1 MNTRSS
7 LTRRDFLKASAA
19 LSAAAV
25 AAPSNGVFAATSD
38 KVRVALIGC
47 GERGTG
53 AASDCF
59 EGTTGVELVAVADLF
74 PDRAGKC
81 LADVRKKYPDRV
93 KVTKDTTFL
102 GFDAYRQIMAMK
114 DVDVVMLATPPAFR
128 PTMVAAA
135 VEAGKHIFMEKP
147 GAVDPVGVRSLM
159 KSAALA
165 DQKKLSIV
173 VGTQQRYQGQY
184 LEVLKRIHGGE
195 MGQIVGGQAY
205 WNWGFTDW
213 HFQKRQPGW
222 SDLEWQIRCWP
233 YFTWLSGDHIVEQHL
248 HNMDILNWAI
258 GGHPV
263 SCIGLGG
270 RQARTSPD
278 YGNIY
283 DHFTVEFEYAG
294 GVRVMSM
301 ASQIKGSAV
310 RIGERVVGSK
320 GASWTTRQEGY
331 ILGEKPYKYEGKVW
345 SGMAEEHAALVKSIR
360 DGKPVNECARLAES
374 TMTVILGR
382 LAAYTGLQVRWD
394 WVMANSQLDLMPKKL
409 ELGPMPVAPVAIP
422 GQEELI

>member
-1 MNTRSS
+1 MNKNSP
-7 LTRRDFLKASAA
+7 LTRRDFLKTSAA
-19 LSAAAV
+19 LSAVV
-25 AAPSNGVFAATSD
+25 AAPSSGSFAAGSD
-38 KVRVALIGC
+38 KVRIALIGC
-47 GERGTG
+47 GDRGTG
-53 AASDCF
+53 AANDCM
-59 EGTTGVELVAVADLF
+59 EGTTGVDLVAVADLF
-74 PDRAGKC
+74 SDRVEKC
-81 LADVRKKYPDRV
+81 LEEVRKKYTDRV
-93 KVTKDTTFL
+93 KVTEDTTFL
-102 GFDAYRQIMAMK
+102 GFEAYRQIMAMK

-135 VEAGKHIFMEKP
+135 VEAGKHLFMEKP

-159 KSAALA
+159 KSAGLA
-165 DQKKLSIV
+165 AQKQLSIV
-173 VGTQQRYQGQY
+173 IGTQQRYQGQY
-184 LEVLKRIHGGE
+184 LEVMKRIHGGE
-195 MGQIVGGQAY
+195 MGRIVGGQAY

-213 HFQKRQPGW
+213 HYQKRQPGW

-258 GGHPV
+258 GSHPV

-301 ASQIKGSAV
+301 SSQIKGSVV

-331 ILGEKPYKYEGKVW
+331 VQGEKPYKYEGKVW
-345 SGMAEEHAALVKSIR
+345 SGMVEEHAALIKSVR
-360 DGKPVNECARLAES
+360 EGKPINECARLAES

-409 ELGPMPVAPVAIP
+409 EFGPMPVAPVAIP